1 MTVHSSGESIDV
13 VLAQLRAE
21 EPLEQDASQRAI
33 LLHECGVLEEQ
44 KGNEAEAL
52 EAYLAAFDSD
62 PEFGE
67 PVEAVVR
74 LLWKR
79 RDRDAELLRLLES
92 MVDLSQTPAESA
104 RALWELAL
112 YQLVVAE
119 DADQARA
126 CFDQAVEQQPSHA
139 AAWLELELLA
149 AKQGDVTLR
158 MQALEARAG
167 LTNDPTW
174 QGLLLTEVAR
184 LCAEAGDVARA
195 SNLLD
200 TAVALEG
207 RARFLS
213 RVVLE
218 DVGRRAEDPE
228 LQAHAVEGQA
238 ELITLALEDAE
249 AAAASGVPAMLSTP
263 VHAAEAWIRAGELRR
278 RCGDAAAAVTAL
290 NAAAERLGD
299 DELVARL
306 RIAAA
311 DAAGDAHA
319 AVTIAHEQLA
329 KGLGGVAG
337 SSLWVRVGRAAEVAD
352 DLEGALQAYGKAL
365 ELDPQNLTAL
375 TLFTDLLALG
385 DDPSMLAR
393 ALEKTADATGDPAA
407 QARGLITVAYV
418 WSVRAMDIASGK
430 AALARSVELGTSPER
445 AHRLARSFAALAGDD
460 AWYEEATAA
469 LHELVADPLEKS
481 SLLFE
486 LGRIRMLRGD
496 QEGAVSAFETL
507 AGATAGDGL
516 EGAAWLGRA
525 LATYAVGLGGGSADG
540 KRDPGLFKRLS
551 EVEPDVQLARGL
563 LVVAAMHAA
572 RDGRRDEA
580 TAILTAEHEREP
592 TDLVVALFLAELRRK
607 GGDAVG
613 AAAVLS
619 AAAEASGEP
628 ALGGALQLEAG
639 LTLWT
644 AGERKEAIAAF
655 ENALVYAP
663 SATNTMLSWA
673 LRAASPDDPEA
684 RLRAIEL
691 AEQSDDDRLSGA
703 LERLG
708 LAVKSGGGDAD
719 LVGAIAALDELNPG
733 GDVAL
738 AAALARVLVSGNDEE
753 ALSEALTQ
761 IEQLGGQATVVARAE
776 RYRVARFVE
785 RDAAATLEAASGWC
799 EAEPSLAPAL
809 EWLASA
815 QAGDDRD
822 AEIAARAAVVEQ
834 LEGGP
839 QIAAATGL
847 ALLRLIHHPAEPQE
861 LVKSEDAS
869 ARLMNLEL
877 GPPGAEPVR
886 RAAVLRGI
894 GASLG
899 EEAARQAAR
908 LAAWSDL
915 ASGSVGSAQK
925 AFKALVEVD
934 GEDMASWEGLRVA
947 SKQLEDHTTA
957 GVATARLANLCKD
970 DGKAAELWEEAGLIL
985 LEHTDAHDDAEIAFR
1000 RSLERDHT
1008 RAVAF
1013 DKLFRRVRARKDNDQ
1028 LLKLIKLRLQ
1038 VTEDELEITKMYWE
1052 RARVYRDQGDNERA
1066 LDALNDVTMLEPDH
1080 VGALALSGEV
1090 AIKQGKFEEAAP
1102 RLARLA
1108 TLDAAPKKQRLLS
1121 GIAAVD
1127 LYEKKLGDPAK
1138 ALEVLLRLYRDGLST
1153 GKVRERLARAA
1164 ARLGKWNEAVEL
1176 LERLMKERDSSKG
1189 RKEAARLAMAIYRD
1203 KLQEPGRA
1211 AKAVAKLLEEDPA
1224 NKEAIQLLL
1233 RADVSKE
1240 LTQKAVPHAKQLL
1253 LASIAKNPF
1262 DRAKVELVAEIAE
1275 YEGDPN
1281 LRRAALGCAL
1291 ALGNDDA
1298 SITGA
1303 IAALDARAI
1312 KEPQIKLDDAAILAI
1327 ADPEDVGPIP
1337 ELFVMA
1343 ANVIAEAMGPNT
1355 KSEDVGRRQRVDSGN
1370 PVRVEVSRWMGALGF
1385 DDFDVYV
1392 GGREPDAVKGLAD
1405 DKPGLV
1411 VGAQVG
1417 TPDDEAGRSAVAREV
1432 FALRRGTTAVMY
1444 CDDTTIASIVIAICK
1459 ETGANVSDPPYAIY
1473 KEIERVIHKAMSRRV
1488 RKAVTDICQRVVS
1501 SGQDATAWAA
1511 AARRSIDR
1519 MAAIASG
1526 GATSVIDSTVGP
1538 PGSPERQAMAN
1549 DQRAKSLLAFVMSSE
1564 YLELRR
1570 KLGMGVA

>member
-1 MTVHSSGESIDV
+1 
-13 VLAQLRAE
+13 
-21 EPLEQDASQRAI
+21 
-33 LLHECGVLEEQ
+33 
-44 KGNEAEAL
+44 
-52 EAYLAAFDSD
+52 D
-62 PEFGE
+62 P
-67 PVEAVVR
+67 
-74 LLWKR
+74 
-79 RDRDAELLRLLES
+79 
-92 MVDLSQTPAESA
+92 
-104 RALWELAL
+104 
-112 YQLVVAE
+112 
-119 DADQARA
+119 
-126 CFDQAVEQQPSHA
+126 
-139 AAWLELELLA
+139 
-149 AKQGDVTLR
+149 
-158 MQALEARAG
+158 
-167 LTNDPTW
+167 
-174 QGLLLTEVAR
+174 
-184 LCAEAGDVARA
+184 
-195 SNLLD
+195 
-200 TAVALEG
+200 
-207 RARFLS
+207 
-213 RVVLE
+213 
-218 DVGRRAEDPE
+218 
-228 LQAHAVEGQA
+228 
-238 ELITLALEDAE
+238 I
-249 AAAASGVPAMLSTP
+249 
-263 VHAAEAWIRAGELRR
+263 
-278 RCGDAAAAVTAL
+278 
-290 NAAAERLGD
+290 
-299 DELVARL
+299 
-306 RIAAA
+306 
-311 DAAGDAHA
+311 
-319 AVTIAHEQLA
+319 
-329 KGLGGVAG
+329 
-337 SSLWVRVGRAAEVAD
+337 
-352 DLEGALQAYGKAL
+352 
-365 ELDPQNLTAL
+365 
-375 TLFTDLLALG
+375 
-385 DDPSMLAR
+385 
-393 ALEKTADATGDPAA
+393 
-407 QARGLITVAYV
+407 
-418 WSVRAMDIASGK
+418 
-430 AALARSVELGTSPER
+430 
-445 AHRLARSFAALAGDD
+445 
-460 AWYEEATAA
+460 
-469 LHELVADPLEKS
+469 EKS

-496 QEGAVSAFETL
+496 HAGAVSAFETL
-507 AGATAGDGL
+507 AGATAEDGAGL

-525 LATYAVGLGGGSADG
+525 LATYAVGIGAGPAAGA
-540 KRDPGLFKRLS
+540 RDPSAFQRLS
-551 EVEPDVQLARGL
+551 EVEPDAQLARGL

-572 RDGRRDEA
+572 KGGQRDEA
-580 TAILTAEHEREP
+580 LQILGAEHGREP
-592 TDLVVALFLAELRRK
+592 GDLVVAVFLAELRRR
-607 GGDAVG
+607 GGDAAG

-619 AAAEASGEP
+619 TAAEASGEP

-639 LTLWT
+639 LTLWG
-644 AGERKEAIAAF
+644 AGDRSAAIAAF

-691 AEQSDDDRLSGA
+691 AEQTDDDRLSGA

-719 LVGAIAALDELNPG
+719 LVGALATLDDLNPG

-738 AAALARVLVSGNDEE
+738 ATALARVLVSGNDQE
-753 ALSEALTQ
+753 ALDDALSQ

-785 RDAAATLEAASGWC
+785 RDAAATLEAAARWS

-822 AEIAARAAVVEQ
+822 AEIAARSAVVDQ
-834 LEGGP
+834 LDGP
-839 QIAAATGL
+839 SQVAAATGL
-847 ALLRLIHHPAEPQE
+847 ALLRLIHHPAEQQE
-861 LVKSEDAS
+861 LVKSEDHA

-886 RAAVLRGI
+886 RATVLRGI

-915 ASGSVGSAQK
+915 ASGSVGSVQK

-934 GEDMASWEGLRVA
+934 GEDMASWEGLRAA
-947 SKQLEDHTTA
+947 SKQLEDHTTG

-1038 VTEDELEITKMYWE
+1038 VTENELEITKMYWE

-1066 LDALNDVTMLEPDH
+1066 LEALNDVTMLEPDH

-1090 AIKQGKFEEAAP
+1090 AIKQGKFDEAAP

-1211 AKAVAKLLEEDPA
+1211 AKAVARLLEEDPA
-1224 NKEAIQLLL
+1224 NKEAVQLLL
-1233 RADVSKE
+1233 VADVSKE
-1240 LTQKAVPHAKQLL
+1240 LTQRAIPHAKQLL
-1253 LASIAKNPF
+1253 LTSIASNPF
-1262 DRAKVELVAEIAE
+1262 DRAKVELVAQIAE
-1275 YEGDPN
+1275 FEGDPN

-1291 ALGNDDA
+1291 ALGTDDGA
-1298 SITGA
+1298 LTGA
-1303 IAALDARAI
+1303 IAAWDARAI

-1327 ADPEDVGPIP
+1327 ADPQDVGPTP

-1355 KSEDVGRRQRVDSGN
+1355 KSEDVGRRQRVDGGN

-1392 GGREPDAVKGLAD
+1392 GGRDPSAVKGLAD

-1459 ETGANVSDPPYAIY
+1459 EAGANVADPPYAIY

-1488 RKAVTDICQRVVS
+1488 RKAVADTCQRVVS
-1501 SGQDATAWAA
+1501 SGQDPAAWAA

-1526 GATSVIDSTVGP
+1526 GAASVIDSTVGP

-1549 DQRAKSLLAFVMSSE
+1549 DQRAKSLLSFVMSSE